1 MTKFLSRH
9 KYWVFVIIL
18 FIFLRLPSLFEPY
31 WYGDEGIY
39 LTLGQAI
46 RKGEIL
52 YRQIHDNKPPTLY
65 YLAALSQTVF
75 GFRLLLTLVMI
86 PTVYF
91 FYRLCLYFLPPK
103 SARISLLF
111 FVILTSLPTLEGNIA
126 NAEVFMLFPTV
137 LAFYFFTQAK
147 KPLDYLCLGFL
158 LGLAFTIKIPV
169 FIEAGFLILWISL
182 QKLSV
187 RRHLSSLF
195 PGFLIGLG
203 FLIPTFIYF
212 LYFLSVDTL
221 KPFLS
226 STLLQNF
233 SYLSSWATGNQSSSA
248 LSGGLIYRF
257 LILLVLWSLIYFAYR
272 RRYLSL
278 KATFILIWL
287 MATVFGSLLSG
298 RPYPHY
304 LIQLLPPFCL
314 LIGLFFTKINPK
326 LSFTLILGLLVVVV
340 SIIKYKFY
348 FYPTVSYYRQ
358 FYSFKG
364 IPYFHNFFGSYVA
377 DVTQIS
383 NYIRQN
389 SLTDDRIFVWGDHPY
404 IYALS
409 DRLPPGR
416 YTVAY
421 HIVDFNGHQE
431 TLDSLKARLPKFIV
445 YSSMPSRPF
454 PELDLFLSRYYSLD
468 QSFDSALIFKKR

>member
-1 MTKFLSRH
+1 M
-9 KYWVFVIIL
+9 
-18 FIFLRLPSLFEPY
+18 
-31 WYGDEGIY
+31 
-39 LTLGQAI
+39 
-46 RKGEIL
+46 
-52 YRQIHDNKPPTLY
+52 
-65 YLAALSQTVF
+65 
-75 GFRLLLTLVMI
+75 
-86 PTVYF
+86 
-91 FYRLCLYFLPPK
+91 
-103 SARISLLF
+103 
-111 FVILTSLPTLEGNIA
+111 
-126 NAEVFMLFPTV
+126 
-137 LAFYFFTQAK
+137 
-147 KPLDYLCLGFL
+147 
-158 LGLAFTIKIPV
+158 
-169 FIEAGFLILWISL
+169 
-182 QKLSV
+182 
-187 RRHLSSLF
+187 
-195 PGFLIGLG
+195 
-203 FLIPTFIYF
+203 
-212 LYFLSVDTL
+212 
-221 KPFLS
+221 
-226 STLLQNF
+226 
-233 SYLSSWATGNQSSSA
+233 
-248 LSGGLIYRF
+248 
-257 LILLVLWSLIYFAYR
+257 
-272 RRYLSL
+272 
-278 KATFILIWL
+278 
-287 MATVFGSLLSG
+287 
-298 RPYPHY
+298 
-304 LIQLLPPFCL
+304 
-314 LIGLFFTKINPK
+314 IGLFFTKINPK

>member
-91 FYRLCLYFLPPK
+91 FYRLCLYFLTPK

-278 KATFILIWL
+278 K
-287 MATVFGSLLSG
+287 
-298 RPYPHY
+298 
-304 LIQLLPPFCL
+304 QLLF
-314 LIGLFFTKINPK
+314 
-326 LSFTLILGLLVVVV
+326 
-340 SIIKYKFY
+340 
-348 FYPTVSYYRQ
+348 
-358 FYSFKG
+358 
-364 IPYFHNFFGSYVA
+364 
-377 DVTQIS
+377 
-383 NYIRQN
+383 
-389 SLTDDRIFVWGDHPY
+389 
-404 IYALS
+404 
-409 DRLPPGR
+409 
-416 YTVAY
+416 
-421 HIVDFNGHQE
+421 
-431 TLDSLKARLPKFIV
+431 
-445 YSSMPSRPF
+445 
-454 PELDLFLSRYYSLD
+454 
-468 QSFDSALIFKKR
+468 